1 MSITAN
7 TSRASLWLESLGD
20 WAWPG
25 RVHGEVL
32 PPPWVPAEP
41 PRLRYSLAGPGAAA
55 GAVRPQTRLR
65 PWRVFFTGLASALLA
80 SCCALALKGSL
91 PLQNVLG
98 AHPSATAPAQPA
110 RTAGTPPG
118 AAALPPL
125 QRLGEDAAGSWL
137 DKASFHSAQL
147 GARGAFLV
155 YLPPGYEAGSTLRYP
170 VLYLLHGRD
179 GHASAFVEVGIQHA
193 LDHLIGRGAIAPLI
207 AVMIQDAPSL
217 QNWRDV
223 GHRHSA
229 SYVVEV
235 QQLVDRMLR
244 TIPARGARAI
254 AGSSMGGYGAMHV
267 ALANPYTFSVVE
279 SWLGFFDGLQGEL
292 RAAAPVISR
301 LGLHAF
307 LYGAEADP
315 VAVPE
320 EDPVFAAQLSAAGAE
335 AEGVVYPGGHSL
347 EKVKEHLA
355 TGLLYAGRSLAV
367 AQDREALEEAHARWR
382 G

>member
-1 MSITAN
+1 MSVTAN
-7 TSRASLWLESLGD
+7 ASRASLWLESLGD
-20 WAWPG
+20 WHWPG
-25 RVHGEVL
+25 HAHGEVL
-32 PPPWVPAEP
+32 PPAWIPAEP
-41 PRLRYSLAGPGAAA
+41 PRLEFSLAGAAPA
-55 GAVRPQTRLR
+55 ATARPQTRLR

-80 SCCALALKGSL
+80 ICCALALKD
-91 PLQNVLG
+91 VLG
-98 AHPSATAPAQPA
+98 EHASLAPTAQLAPAA
-110 RTAGTPPG
+110 TPPPPSTP
-118 AAALPPL
+118 LPPL
-125 QRLGEDAAGSWL
+125 ERLSGDAAGSWI
-137 DKASFHSAQL
+137 DKVSFHSAEL

-155 YLPPGYEAGSTLRYP
+155 YLPPAYETGTALRYP

-179 GHASAFVEVGIQHA
+179 GHASAFVEIGIQHS
-193 LDHLIGRGAIAPLI
+193 LDSLIGRGQIAPLI
-207 AVMIQDAPSL
+207 AVMVQDQPSL
-217 QNWRDV
+217 QNWRNV

-235 QQLVDRMLR
+235 QRLVDRMFR
-244 TIPARGARAI
+244 TIPARAARAI

-279 SWLGFFDGLQGEL
+279 SWLGFFDGLEGEL
-292 RAAAPVISR
+292 RADAPVISR

-320 EDPVFAAQLSAAGAE
+320 EDPVFAAELNGAGAQ

-347 EKVKEHLA
+347 EKVKEHLTA
-355 TGLLYAGRSLAV
+355 GLLFASHSLAA
-367 AQDREALEEAHARWR
+367 AQTREGIEEAHARWR